1 MNEFFN
7 FTFRTFISS
16 IHSIAKME
24 PKYLDLILTDY
35 NLILVL
41 EDIDNK
47 MYDSFN
53 NYLKNKDL
61 FLNSDKGYSNNLYK
75 TLIQKYYLELC
86 SFYNLFL
93 IYYEMMIR
101 RKLDYSFKSDITNIK
116 ITCDIGDY
124 GLKLNK

>member
-61 FLNSDKGYSNNLYK
+61 FL
-75 TLIQKYYLELC
+75 
-86 SFYNLFL
+86 